1 MIRSREQQGQELEDA
16 EPSRNAESNK
26 EEDRRP
32 KREINKP
39 YYLKDFIDSNEDTWW
54 KADVRETK
62 EELAARGR
70 KFMNW
75 LGTRK
80 EEIAIVTDRAL
91 LFHTLSAFVNHSHPL
106 EKKELSKPQVCRCLP
121 CSYLLFTSF

>member
-1 MIRSREQQGQELEDA
+1 MDPYRFLCFLMQGVRPCDKRRSISEYQSLFPA
-16 EPSRNAESNK
+16 
-26 EEDRRP
+26 
-32 KREINKP
+32 I
-39 YYLKDFIDSNEDTWW
+39 DFSLIDSNEDTWW

-121 CSYLLFTSF
+121 SLPIASFAPWSC

>member
-39 YYLKDFIDSNEDTWW
+39 YYLKDF
-54 KADVRETK
+54 V
-62 EELAARGR
+62 
-70 KFMNW
+70 
-75 LGTRK
+75 
-80 EEIAIVTDRAL
+80 
-91 LFHTLSAFVNHSHPL
+91 
-106 EKKELSKPQVCRCLP
+106 SK
-121 CSYLLFTSF
+121 